1 MAAFDTGLHYRERR
15 MLQVLSAR
23 TVLEI
28 IVVDIDVV
36 DIGNGKPDDTA
47 D

>member
-23 TVLEI
+23 TGEI
-28 IVVDIDVV
+28 IVVDIEVV
-36 DIGNGKPDDTA
+36 DISNGEPDDTA